1 MENKVDFLK
10 IPRLN
15 EVEQEILDAHPILAY
30 RIKHFTEGIN
40 VRGILDSDSTKCAIV
55 LDDSVIGGE
64 MHFPCV
70 IYMREKGKAIGKV
83 GPNMRRERVEW
94 FKNHNSHND
103 KICKA
108 NCLDVCISYNNK
120 YREFHPE

>member
-1 MENKVDFLK
+1 MENKVDFLQ
-10 IPRLN
+10 IPRLS
-15 EVEQEILDAHPILAY
+15 EVPQYILDAHPILAY
-30 RIKHFTEGIN
+30 RVKNFTQGIN
-40 VRGILDSDSTKCAIV
+40 VRGITDKDSTKCAIV

-83 GPNMRRERVEW
+83 GPNMRMERKKWHDE
-94 FKNHNSHND
+94 HNTHKD
-103 KICKA
+103 PICKA